1 MATPGRRHA
10 GDNAARD
17 YPARQPS
24 RWRRNLLLLAVALAT
39 AALAWAWN
47 GLREQALVASAFA
60 ARTGCVCRFVSER
73 PLESCEGDLRVA
85 GLGRMAALV
94 SLTED
99 AAGRGVKASVPL
111 LAGQTATFAGE
122 TGCQLEPWRD

>member
-1 MATPGRRHA
+1 MATPGRRPP
-10 GDNAARD
+10 GDKAARP

-24 RWRRNLLLLAVALAT
+24 RWRRNLLLLAMALAA

-60 ARTGCVCRFVSER
+60 ARTGCVCRFVSQR
-73 PLESCEGDLRVA
+73 PLESCEGDLDVA

-99 AAGRGVKASVPL
+99 APARRLTAGVPL
-111 LAGQTATFAGE
+111 LASQTATFAEE